1 MGDGEPHGTRTA
13 SLTLTHGGSKRGEN
27 DRLKSDLR
35 YRFTTKVDF
44 RALSL
49 QRIQISPPM
58 KS

>member
-1 MGDGEPHGTRTA
+1 MVTH
-13 SLTLTHGGSKRGEN
+13 SLTHGGSKRREK

-49 QRIQISPPM
+49 QWIQNSPPK